1 MDLRLL
7 IAPAALI
14 CAAPAQAASVADWR
28 HDLDELVTHVRTT
41 HPDPFTKVGDLTFM
55 RAVQALSDDL
65 PRLTEEQRVVRVMA
79 IMAMLGDA
87 HSMVEPHT
95 EAFAAWYPLR
105 IVEFTDGY
113 FITAAHESIADISG
127 AQVLSIAGR
136 PVSEVA
142 EAARDLISADNEW
155 WRRESLYAMFNVGL
169 MKGLGFAAQDSGE
182 LTMRLRLR
190 NGRVVERRIAPVNFT
205 EPFEPEQA
213 SLDWRFGRTEISGP
227 WVRPSREYIS
237 AFRGLR
243 GADFYTLDA
252 SRPPHLSLRSLNALP
267 LPAHDAYYIMLN
279 LFHDSETETLPDF
292 FARAMREVDAQRP
305 RRLIIDLREN
315 PGGDGSNGGPIVRE
329 LIARQR
335 DRPWQELYILVG
347 GRTYS
352 AAQLVLYPLL
362 QNVQATVVG
371 EPMGGSWQMFGD
383 YSTFQ
388 LERIGME
395 LRVSALRHSLS
406 ESTDL
411 RTVIP
416 VDYPARFSFR
426 DYLAGR
432 DPAVDPILAGEDV
445 RSITTI
451 ALADGGAAARR
462 AYLERRTRFS
472 GLSWWAPPTEPEL
485 RSIGDELMRA
495 GRAADAIETFRLS
508 SEIHPDEWRSW
519 YNLAEALRAN
529 RQIAEALV
537 AYRACIALNDPTNF
551 NQASLVELV
560 AAAEANLAQQH

>member
-1 MDLRLL
+1 MC
-7 IAPAALI
+7 A
-14 CAAPAQAASVADWR
+14 AAPAEATSVADWR
-28 HDLDELVTHVRTT
+28 HDLDELLMHVQTT
-41 HPDPFTKVGDLTFM
+41 HPDPFTKVGELTFM
-55 RAVQALSDDL
+55 RAVQALSDEL

-87 HSMVEPHT
+87 HSMIEPHT

-155 WRRESLYAMFNVGL
+155 WRRESLYAMFNAGL
-169 MKGLGFAAQDSGE
+169 MKGLGFAAQDTGV

-213 SLDWRFGRTEISGP
+213 SLDWLYGRTEISGP

-335 DRPWQELYILVG
+335 DQPWRELYILVG

-362 QNVQATVVG
+362 QNVQATMVG

-426 DYLAGR
+426 DYIAGR
-432 DPAVDPILAGEDV
+432 DPAVDPILAGEEV

-462 AYLERRTRFS
+462 AYLERRARFAN
-472 GLSWWAPPTEPEL
+472 LSWWAPPTEPEL
-485 RSIGDELMRA
+485 RRIGDELTRA
-495 GRAADAIETFRLS
+495 GRTADAIETFRLS

-529 RQIAEALV
+529 GQMTEALI

-551 NQASLVELV
+551 NQASLVQLV
-560 AAAEANLAQQH
+560 GQVEAR